1 MNTDFAAQ
9 VRPILKEAI
18 QGPEDTCATFVVTG
32 DPDKW
37 VQYCNGTLNVA
48 YPFDEDPEVQFAG
61 LLARPEIEGLSDFDE
76 GKYATISLQDPSDPR
91 VVGWIE
97 EYFVTML
104 GCVSGGFTVDVT
116 IEQL

>member
-48 YPFDEDPEVQFAG
+48 YPFYEDPEVKLSNF
-61 LLARPEIEGLSDFDE
+61 LARPEIEGLSDFDE
-76 GKYATISLQDPSDPR
+76 GKYATVLLQNPSDPR
-91 VVGWIE
+91 VVNLIE
-97 EYFVTML
+97 DYFVTML
-104 GCVSGGFTVDVT
+104 NCVSGEFTVDAS